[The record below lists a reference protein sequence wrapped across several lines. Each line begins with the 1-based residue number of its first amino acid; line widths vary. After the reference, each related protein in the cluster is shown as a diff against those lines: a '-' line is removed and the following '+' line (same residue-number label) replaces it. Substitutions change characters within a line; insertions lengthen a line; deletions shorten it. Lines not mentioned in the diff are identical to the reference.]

1 MTNGDCFVV
10 LPENCAEGTLII
22 GRNAEDEKNINVAS
36 EVCFYDI
43 GEVLEGK
50 VKKKTPPKRSS
61 INDSPLKHLAFQ
73 TDGGAAVETSG
84 DVVRIILQKPQP
96 GLWGGDFGANERV
109 AVGLTWA
116 AGENEAKD
124 SDCLLGTDIV
134 RYVMS

>member
-1 MTNGDCFVV
+1 
-10 LPENCAEGTLII
+10 
-22 GRNAEDEKNINVAS
+22 
-36 EVCFYDI
+36 
-43 GEVLEGK
+43 
-50 VKKKTPPKRSS
+50 
-61 INDSPLKHLAFQ
+61 
-73 TDGGAAVETSG
+73 
-84 DVVRIILQKPQP
+84 VRIILQKPQP